1 MIIFGEVTKN
11 PTFLIF
17 FLMELRGR
25 WVDRALFFP
34 IFIPILV
41 KNVSKTFAFI
51 SELRFF
57 SLNDKNIFK
66 PDCSPCVQTGNLNAT
81 YQKLIRHHHQM
92 IHRHASYLHL
102 YKSPLLLGGIQQ
114 YKKKSLS

>member
-1 MIIFGEVTKN
+1 
-11 PTFLIF
+11 
-17 FLMELRGR
+17 MELRGR

-51 SELRFF
+51 SELRFFF